1 MFYPNKNKEICV
13 EGKSLC
19 SYPAIIVQNSLG
31 LMKRSLLDT
40 AYMESQSKEVS
51 LRSFALQQTGDTK

>member
-40 AYMESQSKEVS
+40 AYMESKEVS